1 MSGPAIPPRYGAR
14 QAMPLQGF
22 LDQTE
27 GVDLDAIL
35 GKLEGTPAVSNE
47 LALERERVAKLAA
60 AWAAT
65 PEGAAILEFLAD
77 VSVRRPV
84 FLPGLG
90 AEAVAYVA
98 HREGQNNL
106 FWQLVQ
112 LIAIGRDETP
122 PAREGM

>member
-22 LDQTE
+22 LEQTE

-35 GKLEGTPAVSNE
+35 GRLEGTPAVTNE
-47 LALERERVAKLAA
+47 LALERERVASLAA
-60 AWAAT
+60 AWADT
-65 PEGAAILEFLAD
+65 PSGQAILDYLAD

-90 AEAVAYVA
+90 PEALSYAA

-112 LIAIGRDETP
+112 LIALGREEDP